1 MAPLVLLLMG
11 TLLFFLF
18 GGQEHF
24 SFKGLAEHRHWLQD
38 AVKENH
44 LLMVVASFF
53 TYALATALSLPVGT
67 LLTLAA
73 GLVFGLWEAT
83 FIVVAGATAG
93 SLVVFLA
100 ARTALRDVFAR
111 QAGPWM
117 AKMEQGFRE
126 DAFSYLLVLRLLP
139 IFPFWLVNLVPALLG
154 VPFKVYLLG
163 TALGIIPG
171 TVVFAA
177 AGAGLGDVI
186 DMGEG
191 IELDILLQPSV
202 SLPLIGLC
210 VLALVPVFYRCWKRR
225 QTKG

>member
-1 MAPLVLLLMG
+1 
-11 TLLFFLF
+11 
-18 GGQEHF
+18 
-24 SFKGLAEHRHWLQD
+24 
-38 AVKENH
+38 
-44 LLMVVASFF
+44 
-53 TYALATALSLPVGT
+53 LPVGS

-73 GLVFGLWEAT
+73 GLVFGIWEAA
-83 FIVVAGATAG
+83 FIVVAGATSG
-93 SLVVFLA
+93 SIVVFLA

-111 QAGPWM
+111 QAGPWL
-117 AKMEQGFRE
+117 AKMEQGFQK

-139 IFPFWLVNLVPALLG
+139 IFPFWLVNLVPALLA
-154 VPFKVYLLG
+154 VPFRVYLLG

-191 IELDILLQPSV
+191 IELDILLKPSV

-210 VLALVPVFYRCWKRR
+210 VLALVPVFYRRWKRR